1 MVTEIPAS
9 TAEWLLALAD
19 ATPTSRDYLAHWA
32 TQVWD
37 TWATW
42 RTQVARGGHGL
53 AECIPLAIV
62 PEVALHLT
70 IPDLADDAPCIGR
83 VTDSPAEWTL
93 LAQTT
98 PGLALIPAPGA
109 PDINQLQDALEAAH
123 AAQRDTTLSL
133 SLYPAGSPSD
143 GVLAR
148 LDAMTM
154 TGAPFAAVTSLLG
167 EPTTT
172 SPATPGHPA
181 TSQWRW
187 TS

>member
-1 MVTEIPAS
+1 MVSQIPAS
-9 TAEWLLALAD
+9 TAEWLLALAE
-19 ATPTSRDYLAHWA
+19 AVPTSRDYLMDWS

-70 IPDLADDAPCIGR
+70 VPDLADDAPCVGR
-83 VTDSPAEWTL
+83 VIDSPAEWTL

-98 PGLALIPAPGA
+98 PGLTLTTTPDAPE
-109 PDINQLQDALEAAH
+109 INQLRDALEAAH
-123 AAQRDTTLSL
+123 AARRDTTLSL

-148 LDAMTM
+148 VDAMTM
-154 TGAPFAAVTSLLG
+154 TGAPFTAVTSILG
-167 EPTTT
+167 GPTTT
-172 SPATPGHPA
+172 SPADPTSPG
-181 TSQWRW
+181 TCQWRW
-187 TS
+187 AA